1 MAPPKCRASTGSR
14 LGILNIHWGFRKI
27 FKMKV
32 REAME
37 QHTRERKE
45 VHRVRRDSLS
55 GQPKKKTKLD
65 LEPRGRSHTS
75 EDGRAS
81 TSSKSSK
88 RSGASKTKK
97 TLQVRIGKRS
107 QTLVSQKNPSPCKT
121 GRRRR
126 ESTSSSAPS
135 DRSGRHSTLSTQG
148 EVRVT
153 VPNEQDS
160 LCAGPAEQRLAWEEP
175 DPLVRAEPTKRARDA
190 TAWAEVCPATDF
202 ETGQLVG
209 RVGTPEEPLFTY
221 EQAVHHRRG
230 RDDFQLIVGRD
241 IPTEEKDSLSTATID
256 KLRHLQ
262 AAVESHKLPKLPR
275 GVVPRGWDGWGRPW
289 ALIDCPA
296 DKVPQISSNQG
307 GDRVTLAALV
317 NFPPEPFYVPNVTA
331 LDYAL
336 RYRRKAG
343 KKGTPDTGLTLK
355 QDGQWDDPAGAYKR
369 LRLTTYHHSVPVQE
383 LMRSHRWPAFHEGRW
398 GNRFNPPNP

>member
-1 MAPPKCRASTGSR
+1 MAPPKCHASTGSR

-135 DRSGRHSTLSTQG
+135 DRSGRQSTLSTQG

-153 VPNEQDS
+153 VPSAQGILFVGDDHPHFTS
-160 LCAGPAEQRLAWEEP
+160 RGQGGLPSASVTRHTGRGGLSAPASCLA
-175 DPLVRAEPTKRARDA
+175 R
-190 TAWAEVCPATDF
+190 
-202 ETGQLVG
+202 G
-209 RVGTPEEPLFTY
+209 RVLLGNQGLAPFSY
-221 EQAVHHRRG
+221 
-230 RDDFQLIVGRD
+230 
-241 IPTEEKDSLSTATID
+241 S
-256 KLRHLQ
+256 HLQ
-262 AAVESHKLPKLPR
+262 CFLGLRCSTVLTRL
-275 GVVPRGWDGWGRPW
+275 GR
-289 ALIDCPA
+289 C
-296 DKVPQISSNQG
+296 G
-307 GDRVTLAALV
+307 G
-317 NFPPEPFYVPNVTA
+317 TA
-331 LDYAL
+331 IL
-336 RYRRKAG
+336 
-343 KKGTPDTGLTLK
+343 
-355 QDGQWDDPAGAYKR
+355 
-369 LRLTTYHHSVPVQE
+369 
-383 LMRSHRWPAFHEGRW
+383 
-398 GNRFNPPNP
+398 